1 MKQEQRKALLAGA
14 LAALCLSAASVSLA
28 AVATPVVPMAS
39 GAAQATFDALLDQL
53 VTDRVASKRI
63 TAAQALVAREQL
75 LLQFRALPAEVQA
88 TVLSKLGTGTDSET
102 AARLEQLLLTETQR
116 TARRM
121 MVGAPESR
129 GAGTDAAESV
139 TAGKPMARLG
149 LDGDYVFVPT
159 VGPCRVADSRF
170 AAAGPLGSTAARQLY
185 AYSQS
190 GGYDWTNQ
198 GGTGTAGIGNCVGTE
213 FIGTEPPVAVIA
225 TVAVTNGGTA
235 GSMRAWNGGTNLTVG
250 GILGWSA
257 GQTISNTTV
266 IPVDRS
272 ITAYPGSGTKRD
284 FGLYNNSGG
293 NVDYII
299 DVVGYFAVN
308 KATPLDC
315 YVEVGPS
322 YDLNNGIST
331 LYIAPTCDAGYT
343 AVVARPIAAYLGLY
357 IGTLNE
363 GQCRIS
369 NASGVTRSVACD
381 TRCCRVPGR

>member
-14 LAALCLSAASVSLA
+14 LAALCMSVASVSLA
-28 AVATPVVPMAS
+28 AVTMPVAPVPPAAS
-39 GAAQATFDALLDQL
+39 ATFDRLLDQL
-53 VTDRVASKRI
+53 VSDRVASKRI
-63 TAAQALVAREQL
+63 NAAQALVAREQL
-75 LLQFRALPAEVQA
+75 LLQFRALPSEVQA
-88 TVLSKLGTGTDSET
+88 TVLSKLGSATGSEA
-102 AARLEQLLLTETQR
+102 AARLEQILLTETQR

-121 MVGAPESR
+121 LVGAPDSR
-129 GAGTDAAESV
+129 GDGSDAAEAMGADKP
-139 TAGKPMARLG
+139 TARIGF
-149 LDGDYVFVPT
+149 DGDYVFVPT

-225 TVAVTNGGTA
+225 TVAVTNGATA

-272 ITAYPGSGTKRD
+272 ITAYPGSGGKRD

-308 KATPLDC
+308 RAAALDC
-315 YVEVGPS
+315 YSDGGVGV
-322 YDLNNGIST
+322 DLANNTS
-331 LYIAPTCDAGYT
+331 LLLDAPACDAGYAAVT
-343 AVVARPIAAYLGLY
+343 AQPSTNFFGVYAGSVLTSA
-357 IGTLNE
+357 
-363 GQCRIS
+363 CRI
-369 NASGVTRSVACD
+369 NNVSGATRNVSCGV
-381 TRCCRVPGR
+381 RCCRVPGR